1 MRRDI
6 LDLGVGTGIST
17 VLECQV
23 QASAAGR
30 SQGGQGAFG
39 TVNEGAQRAGPSG
52 VESVD
57 LDSIW
62 PYRAGNLDIYF
73 PSVRSSDKGQAE

>member
-1 MRRDI
+1 MWRDV
-6 LDLGVGTGIST
+6 LDLGVGTGVST
-17 VLECQV
+17 VLECQI

-30 SQGGQGAFG
+30 SQGGQSAFD
-39 TVNEGAQRAGPSG
+39 TVKEGAQRAGPSS
-52 VESVD
+52 VQSVD
-57 LDSIW
+57 LDGIW